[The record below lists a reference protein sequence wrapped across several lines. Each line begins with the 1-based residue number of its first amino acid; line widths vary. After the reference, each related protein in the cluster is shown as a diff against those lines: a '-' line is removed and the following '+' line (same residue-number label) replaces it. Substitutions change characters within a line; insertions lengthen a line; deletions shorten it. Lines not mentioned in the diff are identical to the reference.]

1 MKPGDMVRFAF
12 FKEALNY
19 KDWSNTEKKH
29 LGLLVEHD
37 SVQGNVMILHNGE
50 IIKIRANLAEK
61 AGKKDYE
68 KR

>member
-12 FKEALNY
+12 FKEALSY
-19 KDWSNTEKKH
+19 KDWSNVEKKH

-37 SVQGNVMILHNGE
+37 AIQGNVMVLHSGE
-50 IIKIRANLAEK
+50 IIQLRAHLVEK